1 MERKEAKGGNASKLL
16 ETIENMFFEV
26 FQLTWLLNENIK
38 VFESIAESFSKV
50 EKLNVKSF
58 DNASSIME
66 IVSELISISN
76 ELKEE
81 TSKAKKVAEGLESLC
96 KNLSYSIATARSTLE
111 EQEKVFRKVVE
122 INESLI
128 SQSKGVSEIIK
139 TLNLLAKQINLL
151 SLNASIEAVKAGEKG
166 KGFAVVSQEIRK
178 LSERTRD
185 ANAEIEKTIKEI
197 VNTIKES
204 FEVTNKSF
212 EGFEKLKGSFEE
224 FMSFI
229 SQTASGFESVSQVT
243 TAILRVSEETLKVTS
258 KIESSSKDIYETS
271 KNVAELSKQVG
282 TTVKA
287 QEVKNQEVLKMISS
301 LNQTLFDI
309 QRQASTL
316 KSEREITF
324 GVNPF
329 TNPKTIRE
337 MYYPIIKWAC
347 EKAGYKSMM
356 VIVHSYDAL
365 TQALREEIVD
375 GGWFS
380 PFAYVEA
387 RETLDNIIPIATPI
401 VNGRASYDGYIITS
415 RKSGIK
421 SLKELKGKRFG
432 FVDPKSASGY
442 LFSKYALLQEGI
454 NPERDFKEVL
464 FLGSHDNVIKAV
476 LQGEIDAGA
485 TYNEALDRAKE
496 QGIDISDIVILNTV
510 KDIPKDAIVLLKRLP
525 YDFIEKFK
533 EALLSFKQAKGIQGF
548 IEAKDERYD
557 IIRKVKRTISL

>member
-1 MERKEAKGGNASKLL
+1 MERKGENASKLL

-38 VFESIAESFSKV
+38 VFENIAESFSNV
-50 EKLNVKSF
+50 EKLNIKSF

-66 IVSELISISN
+66 IVNELVGISN
-76 ELKEE
+76 KLKEE
-81 TSKAKKVAEGLESLC
+81 TYKAKEVTEGLKSVCNRLSSSIVMA
-96 KNLSYSIATARSTLE
+96 KNALE
-111 EQEKVFRKVVE
+111 EQEKIFRKVIE
-122 INESLI
+122 TNENLIN
-128 SQSKGVSEIIK
+128 QSGAVSEIIK

-178 LSERTRD
+178 LSERTRE
-185 ANAEIEKTIKEI
+185 ANSEIEKTIKNI

-204 FEVTNKSF
+204 FEITNKSF
-212 EGFEKLKGSFEE
+212 EEFAKLKESFKD

-229 SQTASGFESVSQVT
+229 SQTTMGFGNVFEVT
-243 TAILRVSEETLKVTS
+243 KAIHNISEEMLKVTN
-258 KIESSSKDIYETS
+258 KIEGSSREIYNISKD
-271 KNVAELSKQVG
+271 VRELSKSVG
-282 TTVKA
+282 NTVKT
-287 QEVKNQEVLKMISS
+287 QEGKNQEVLRMISS

-316 KSEREITF
+316 KSEREIIF

-347 EKAGYKSMM
+347 EKAGYSSRM

-365 TQALREEIVD
+365 TQALKEEIVD

-415 RKSGIK
+415 RKSNIR
-421 SLKELKGKRFG
+421 SLKDLKGKRFG

-454 NPERDFKEVL
+454 NPDKDFKEVL
-464 FLGSHDNVIKAV
+464 FLGSHDNVIRAV
-476 LQGEIDAGA
+476 LQSEIDAGA

-496 QGIDISDIVILNTV
+496 QGTDISDIAIINTV

-525 YDFIEKFK
+525 YDFVEKFK
-533 EALLSFKQAKGIQGF
+533 EALLSFKQPKGIQGF

-557 IIRKVKRTISL
+557 IIRKVKKTISL

>member
-1 MERKEAKGGNASKLL
+1 MERKGENASKLL

-38 VFESIAESFSKV
+38 VFENIAESFSNV
-50 EKLNVKSF
+50 EKLNIKSF

-66 IVSELISISN
+66 IVNELVGISN
-76 ELKEE
+76 KLKEE
-81 TSKAKKVAEGLESLC
+81 TYKAKEVTEGLKSVCNRLSSSIVMA
-96 KNLSYSIATARSTLE
+96 KNALE
-111 EQEKVFRKVVE
+111 EQEKIFRKVIE
-122 INESLI
+122 TNENLIN
-128 SQSKGVSEIIK
+128 QSGAVSEIIK

-178 LSERTRD
+178 LSERTRE
-185 ANAEIEKTIKEI
+185 ANSEIEKTIKNI

-204 FEVTNKSF
+204 FEITNKSF
-212 EGFEKLKGSFEE
+212 EEFAKLKESFKD

-229 SQTASGFESVSQVT
+229 SQTTMGFGNVFEVT
-243 TAILRVSEETLKVTS
+243 KAIHNISEEMLKVTN
-258 KIESSSKDIYETS
+258 KIEGSSREIYNISKD
-271 KNVAELSKQVG
+271 VRELSKSVG
-282 TTVKA
+282 NTVKT
-287 QEVKNQEVLKMISS
+287 QESKNQEVLRMISS

-316 KSEREITF
+316 KSEREIIF

-347 EKAGYKSMM
+347 EKAGYSSRM

-365 TQALREEIVD
+365 TQALKEEIVD

-415 RKSGIK
+415 RKSNIR
-421 SLKELKGKRFG
+421 SLKDLKGKRFG

-454 NPERDFKEVL
+454 NPDKDFKEVL
-464 FLGSHDNVIKAV
+464 FLGSHDNVIRAV

-496 QGIDISDIVILNTV
+496 QGTDISDIAIINTV

-525 YDFIEKFK
+525 YDFVEKFK
-533 EALLSFKQAKGIQGF
+533 EALLSFKQPKGIQGF

-557 IIRKVKRTISL
+557 IIRKVKKTISL

>member
-1 MERKEAKGGNASKLL
+1 LEKGSVKSGNASRLL
-16 ETIENMFFEV
+16 ETIENMFFEI

-38 VFESIAESFSKV
+38 VFENIAESFSKV
-50 EKLNVKSF
+50 EKLNIKSF
-58 DNASSIME
+58 DNASSIMK
-66 IVSELISISN
+66 IVNELVGISN
-76 ELKEE
+76 KLKEE
-81 TSKAKKVAEGLESLC
+81 TAKAKKVTESLETIC
-96 KNLSYSIATARSTLE
+96 KTLSSSITTAQKALE
-111 EQEKVFRKVVE
+111 EQEKIFKKVVE
-122 INESLI
+122 TNESLI
-128 SQSKGVSEIIK
+128 SQSGAVSEIIK

-185 ANAEIEKTIKEI
+185 ANAEIEKTIRGI
-197 VNTIKES
+197 VETIKES
-204 FEVTNKSF
+204 FEVTSKSF
-212 EGFEKLKGSFEE
+212 EEFEKLKSSFGE
-224 FMSFI
+224 FMNFI
-229 SQTASGFESVSQVT
+229 TQTTSGFERVFEVT
-243 TAILRVSEETLKVTS
+243 SNVHTISEEMLKVTDR
-258 KIESSSKDIYETS
+258 IEGSSTEIFNISKD
-271 KNVAELSKQVG
+271 VMELSKEVG
-282 TTVKA
+282 TTVKT
-287 QEVKNQEVLKMISS
+287 QESKNQEVLKMISS
-301 LNQTLFDI
+301 LHQTLFEI
-309 QRQASTL
+309 QREASSL
-316 KSEREITF
+316 RSDREIIF

-347 EKAGYKSMM
+347 EKAGYKSRM

-365 TQALREEIVD
+365 TKALKEEIVD
-375 GGWFS
+375 AGWFS

-415 RKSGIK
+415 RKTGIR
-421 SLKELKGKRFG
+421 SLKDLKGKRFG

-454 NPERDFKEVL
+454 NPEKDFKEVL
-464 FLGSHDNVIKAV
+464 FLGSHDNVIRAV
-476 LQGEIDAGA
+476 LQGEVDAGA
-485 TYNEALDRAKE
+485 TYNEALERAKE
-496 QGIDISDIVILNTV
+496 QGIDTSDIVILNTV

-525 YDFIEKFK
+525 YDFVEKFK

>member
-1 MERKEAKGGNASKLL
+1 MKKEQKTGNASKLL
-16 ETIENMFFEV
+16 ESIENMFFEI

-38 VFESIAESFSKV
+38 VFENIAESFSNV
-50 EKLNVKSF
+50 EKLNIKSF
-58 DNASSIME
+58 DNASIIME
-66 IVSELISISN
+66 IVNELVKISNKLREETLRAKNITETLENTCRNLSISI
-76 ELKEE
+76 
-81 TSKAKKVAEGLESLC
+81 AM
-96 KNLSYSIATARSTLE
+96 ARNALE
-111 EQEKVFRKVVE
+111 EQEKIFKKVVE
-122 INESLI
+122 TNENLIN
-128 SQSKGVSEIIK
+128 QSGAVAEIIK

-178 LSERTRD
+178 LSEKTRE
-185 ANAEIEKTIKEI
+185 ANSEIEKTIKNI

-204 FEVTNKSF
+204 FEITNKSF
-212 EGFEKLKGSFEE
+212 EEFSKLKESFKA
-224 FMSFI
+224 FMGFI
-229 SQTASGFESVSQVT
+229 SQTASGFENVFQVT
-243 TAILRVSEETLKVTS
+243 TTINSISDEVLKVTN
-258 KIESSSKDIYETS
+258 KIEESSREIFDTS
-271 KNVAELSKQVG
+271 KNVRELSREVG
-282 TTVKA
+282 NTVKT
-287 QEVKNQEVLKMISS
+287 QESKNQEVLKMISS
-301 LNQTLFDI
+301 LNKTLFDI

-316 KSEREITF
+316 RSEQEIIF

-347 EKAGYKSMM
+347 EKAGYTSRM

-365 TQALREEIVD
+365 TQALKEEIVD

-387 RETLDNIIPIATPI
+387 KETLDNIVPIATPI

-415 RKSGIK
+415 KKSNIK
-421 SLKELKGKRFG
+421 SLKDLKGKRFG

-454 NPERDFKEVL
+454 NPDKDFKETL

-485 TYNEALDRAKE
+485 TYNEALERAKE
-496 QGIDISDIVILNTV
+496 QGVDISDVVIINTV
-510 KDIPKDAIVLLKRLP
+510 KDIPKDAIVLLNRLP
-525 YDFIEKFK
+525 HNFIEKFK

-548 IEAKDERYD
+548 VEARDERYD
-557 IIRKVKRTISL
+557 IIRRVKKTISL

>member
-1 MERKEAKGGNASKLL
+1 MERKGENASKLL

-38 VFESIAESFSKV
+38 VFENIAESFSNV
-50 EKLNVKSF
+50 EKLNIKSF

-66 IVSELISISN
+66 IVNELVGISN
-76 ELKEE
+76 KLKEE
-81 TSKAKKVAEGLESLC
+81 TYKAKEVTEGLKSVCNRLSSSIVMA
-96 KNLSYSIATARSTLE
+96 KNALE
-111 EQEKVFRKVVE
+111 EQEKIFRKVIE
-122 INESLI
+122 TNENLIN
-128 SQSKGVSEIIK
+128 QSGAVSEIIK

-178 LSERTRD
+178 LSERTRE
-185 ANAEIEKTIKEI
+185 ANSEIEKTIKNI

-204 FEVTNKSF
+204 FEITNKSF
-212 EGFEKLKGSFEE
+212 EEFAKLKESFKD

-229 SQTASGFESVSQVT
+229 SQTTMGFGNVFEVT
-243 TAILRVSEETLKVTS
+243 KAIHNISEEMLKVTN
-258 KIESSSKDIYETS
+258 KIEGSSREIYNISKD
-271 KNVAELSKQVG
+271 VRELSKSVG
-282 TTVKA
+282 NTVKT
-287 QEVKNQEVLKMISS
+287 QEGKNQEVLRMISS

-316 KSEREITF
+316 KSEREIIF

-347 EKAGYKSMM
+347 EKAGYSSRM

-365 TQALREEIVD
+365 TQALKEEIVD

-415 RKSGIK
+415 RKSNIR
-421 SLKELKGKRFG
+421 SLKDLKGKRFG

-454 NPERDFKEVL
+454 NPDKDFKEVL
-464 FLGSHDNVIKAV
+464 FLGSHDNVIRAV

-496 QGIDISDIVILNTV
+496 QGTDISDIAIINTV

-525 YDFIEKFK
+525 YDFVEKFK
-533 EALLSFKQAKGIQGF
+533 EALLSFKQPKGIQGF

-557 IIRKVKRTISL
+557 IIRKVKKTISL